1 MTERVTI
8 EREGDDLVIRIP
20 MQLKRRGGR
29 KEIIVPEGLP
39 QSGAPRPREQEPL
52 VVALARAFYWT
63 ELVHSGR
70 FGSIGELADALGID
84 RAYASRIM
92 RLTLLA
98 PALPHMTLRKCSPS
112 PLMPSPPR

>member
-92 RLTLLA
+92 SLTLLA
-98 PALPHMTLRKCSPS
+98 PDIVEMILCKCSPS
-112 PLMPSPPR
+112 PVLSSELR